1 MALSAE
7 TIAKLPTSQKLL
19 ALIALVVLIGFLYY
33 LLLDKKYQ
41 DKINTLNGQ
50 LSDLKIEISQVRAIA
65 ADAANMERE
74 LALLEKKLQEAVKK
88 LPNAAEVDKLLITID
103 ELGRE
108 NGLNFTNFRPAKEA
122 ARQLYIEVPIQL
134 KFTGNFFHV
143 LRFFDEITKLP
154 RIVTISD
161 VSLGSQGGGRG
172 GKGSLL
178 DVNCTAT
185 TYKFR
190 EEASAGAGAAKKK
203 GG

>member
-1 MALSAE
+1 MALNAE
-7 TIAKLPTSQKLL
+7 TIAKLPISQKLL
-19 ALIALVVLIGFLYY
+19 AMGAVVILIGFLYY
-33 LLLDKKYQ
+33 ILLDKKYQ
-41 DKINTLNGQ
+41 DKYNALNSQ
-50 LSDLKIEISQVRAIA
+50 LSDLKTEISKIRAIA
-65 ADAANMERE
+65 ADISRVERE

-108 NGLNFTNFRPAKEA
+108 NGLNFTQFRPGREA
-122 ARQLYIEVPIQL
+122 AKQLYIEVPIML
-134 KFTGNFFHV
+134 KFSGNFFHV

-161 VSLGSQGGGRG
+161 ISLNSGGG
-172 GKGSLL
+172 KKSSLL

-190 EEASAGAGAAKKK
+190 EEASAGAGATKQGK

>member
-1 MALSAE
+1 MALNAE
-7 TIAKLPTSQKLL
+7 TIAKLPISQKLL
-19 ALIALVVLIGFLYY
+19 ALGALVVLIGFLYY

-41 DKINTLNGQ
+41 DNINTLNSQ
-50 LSDLKIEISQVRAIA
+50 LSDLKTEISKIRAIA
-65 ADAANMERE
+65 ADISRVERE
-74 LALLEKKLQEAVKK
+74 LALLGKKLQEAVKK

-108 NGLNFTNFRPAKEA
+108 NGLNFTNFRPGKESAK
-122 ARQLYIEVPIQL
+122 QLYIEVPITL
-134 KFTGNFFHV
+134 RFSGNFYRI

-161 VSLGSQGGGRG
+161 VTMNLQGGGT
-172 GKGSLL
+172 KSAIIE
-178 DVNCTAT
+178 VNCTAT

-190 EEASAGAGAAKKK
+190 EEASAGAGAKEKK

>member
-7 TIAKLPTSQKLL
+7 TIAKLPASQKML
-19 ALIALVVLIGFLYY
+19 ALVALVVLIGFLYY

-41 DKINTLNGQ
+41 DKINSLNSQ
-50 LSDLKIEISQVRAIA
+50 LSDLKIEISKIRAIA
-65 ADAANMERE
+65 ADISRVDRE
-74 LALLEKKLQEAVKK
+74 VELLKKKLQEAVKK

-108 NGLNFTNFRPAKEA
+108 NGLNFTNFRPGHEA
-122 ARQLYIEVPIQL
+122 PRQLYTEVPIAL
-134 KFTGNFFHV
+134 KFSGNFFHV

-161 VSLGSQGGGRG
+161 VTMGSLGGRA
-172 GKGSLL
+172 KGALL
-178 DVNCTAT
+178 DVTCTAI

-190 EEASAGAGAAKKK
+190 EEGAGATKPRK

>member
-1 MALSAE
+1 MALNAE
-7 TIAKLPTSQKLL
+7 TIAKLPVSQKLL
-19 ALIALVVLIGFLYY
+19 ALGALVILIGFLYY

-41 DKINTLNGQ
+41 DNINTLNGQ
-50 LSDLKIEISQVRAIA
+50 LTDLKTEISKIQAIA
-65 ADAANMERE
+65 NDKVKVERE

-108 NGLNFTNFRPAKEA
+108 NGLNFTNFHPGKESAK
-122 ARQLYIEVPIQL
+122 QLYIEVPIAL
-134 KFTGNFFHV
+134 KFSGNFYRI

-154 RIVTISD
+154 RIVSISD
-161 VSLGSQGGGRG
+161 VTMNSQGAGT
-172 GKGSLL
+172 KSTFLE
-178 DVNCTAT
+178 VNCTAT

-190 EEASAGAGAAKKK
+190 EEASAGAEAKPKK